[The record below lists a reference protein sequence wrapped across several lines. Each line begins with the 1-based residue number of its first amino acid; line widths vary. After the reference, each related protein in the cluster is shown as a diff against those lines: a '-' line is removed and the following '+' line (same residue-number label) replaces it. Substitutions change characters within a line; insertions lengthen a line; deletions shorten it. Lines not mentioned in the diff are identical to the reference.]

1 MAIELLVMLLAQFNK
16 DPLEEMI
23 NFVEMPGIHIKV
35 IISQLVHKF
44 IASPVLFFFGK
55 VDMVI

>member
-23 NFVEMPGIHIKV
+23 NFVEMPRIHIKV